1 MDAIKLSTKPCNN
14 FADFAKLILILSHG
28 NATVEHGFSVNAE
41 CLVENQLDKNLIAQ
55 RCIYNTVEN
64 VGDIESIKIDKK
76 TITHSMRNAL

>member
-1 MDAIKLSTKPCNN
+1 MEMPL
-14 FADFAKLILILSHG
+14 
-28 NATVEHGFSVNAE
+28 EHGFSVNAE

-76 TITHSMRNAL
+76 NYYSLYA